1 MIILEKN
8 QIMLWREIR
17 ILYLFSLYCTYNFP
31 GHFVTKKNIT
41 LEILPPLY
49 AVMNGVVQK
58 VGLKLTVYSSGT

>member
-1 MIILEKN
+1 MKKIQEIIILFWV
-8 QIMLWREIR
+8 LV
-17 ILYLFSLYCTYNFP
+17 L
-31 GHFVTKKNIT
+31 KKNIT